1 MTRPVIAGADG
12 SAPSLRAVMWAAQ
25 EAALRKAPLL
35 IVHTALRWAGNVPLV
50 PQPHHWGAAAE
61 ATAWELL
68 RQAAERAQTGTDVQH
83 VTTDIA
89 DGPAAEALADA
100 ARHAQLL
107 AVGSR
112 GRGGFAGLL
121 LGSVSRDLATRCPC
135 PLVVVG
141 PPPPG
146 RPTHIVVG
154 ATGEPG
160 QEPVLE
166 FAFEEALLR
175 ELPLRAVHAWTH
187 PHATPG
193 RPQPLVYDIDAV
205 GQEEALLLAEAIA
218 GWRERFPGVTLTE
231 HTLHAHP
238 AKALIDA
245 SRDAEL
251 VVAGATARRAAGLG
265 PTASILLHRSHAP
278 VAVIRHPTP

>member
-1 MTRPVIAGADG
+1 MTQPVIAGADG

-35 IVHTALRWAGNVPLV
+35 IAHTALRWTNDVPLA

-68 RQAAERAQTGTDVQH
+68 SQAAERAQTGTDVH
-83 VTTDIA
+83 TVTTDIL

-107 AVGSR
+107 TVGTR

-135 PLVVVG
+135 PLIVVG
-141 PPPPG
+141 PPPPCQS
-146 RPTHIVVG
+146 THIVVG

-160 QEPVLE
+160 QEPVLR
-166 FAFEEALLR
+166 FAFEEARLR
-175 ELPLRAVHAWTH
+175 GRPLHAVHAWTH

-205 GQEEALLLAEAIA
+205 GQEETLLLAEALA
-218 GWRERFPGVTLTE
+218 GWREEFPDVTLTE
-231 HTLHAHP
+231 ETLHTHP

-245 SRDAEL
+245 SHNAEL
-251 VVAGATARRAAGLG
+251 VVAGATARRTATLG
-265 PTASILLHRSHAP
+265 PTTSILLHHSHAP
-278 VAVIRHPTP
+278 IAVIRHPPA